1 MGGDEHLRLR
11 ILQHIAQTLVGIFEV
26 QRCIGRPGLVDG
38 QYGEWELLET
48 VEHHADEVVGLY
60 SKVYQLVGQR
70 IRIAVQLAVGQLAVP
85 VYHGGCIGCFL
96 GLLRKELGKRLAQVH
111 VNLLTR
117 T

>member
-1 MGGDEHLRLR
+1 M
-11 ILQHIAQTLVGIFEV
+11 
-26 QRCIGRPGLVDG
+26 DG

-48 VEHHADEVVGLY
+48 VEHHADEVVGFD

-70 IRIAVQLAVGQLAVP
+70 IRIAVHLTVSQLAVP

-96 GLLRKELGKRLAQVH
+96 GLLRKEVGKRLAQVH